1 MVLLLLPE
9 RDDDLI
15 PDAVRRS
22 KTPHLDIRVRRV
34 GSRLLSLP
42 SNLSPHEIDSEP
54 RRVHK
59 ISSRRLSRKRRL
71 RRRHRRR
78 AECHELEEGGEDGVM
93 CWRRI
98 YSNVRR
104 YYRGLLMST
113 GKWINN
119 FGTSYLLKGWTKH
132 ITIRIHEIWDW
143 LNLVGMQ
150 IAMLIYLV
158 PAGTMESISCKCCPI
173 LRFMQKF
180 NGQSHTF
187 VMLTFLHML

>member
-78 AECHELEEGGEDGVM
+78 AECHELQEGGGGRCVYDVFEPDLLN
-93 CWRRI
+93 C
-98 YSNVRR
+98 
-104 YYRGLLMST
+104 LLM
-113 GKWINN
+113 
-119 FGTSYLLKGWTKH
+119 
-132 ITIRIHEIWDW
+132 
-143 LNLVGMQ
+143 
-150 IAMLIYLV
+150 
-158 PAGTMESISCKCCPI
+158 
-173 LRFMQKF
+173 
-180 NGQSHTF
+180 
-187 VMLTFLHML
+187 